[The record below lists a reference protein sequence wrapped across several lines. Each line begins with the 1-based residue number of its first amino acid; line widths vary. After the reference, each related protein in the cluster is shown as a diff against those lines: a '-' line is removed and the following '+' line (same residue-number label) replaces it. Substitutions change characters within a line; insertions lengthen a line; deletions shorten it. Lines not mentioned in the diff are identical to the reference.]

1 MDAFSDDCDQIVDK
15 NITKF
20 KEKSTTKK
28 YLKLKPLKLGFKW
41 YFRCAGSIRY
51 LSEIY
56 HSKERY

>member
-1 MDAFSDDCDQIVDK
+1 MDAFSDDCDQIIDK

-20 KEKSTTKK
+20 KEKSTMKK
-28 YLKLKPLKLGFKW
+28 YLKLKPLKMGIKW
-41 YFRCAGSIRY
+41 YFRCASCIRY